1 MSLAVIFQ
9 EVCSLHKSFSDSNSS
24 SPYSV
29 SEASNLDV
37 EKKKKDGKLEVE
49 ARKARGQVRRGWNR
63 GRLALE
69 AAWRSGAAER
79 IFHFIW
85 SRF

>member
-1 MSLAVIFQ
+1 M
-9 EVCSLHKSFSDSNSS
+9 HKSFSDSNSS

-29 SEASNLDV
+29 SEARDLDV
-37 EKKKKDGKLEVE
+37 EKKKKKKDGKLEVE

-63 GRLALE
+63 SRLEA
-69 AAWRSGAAER
+69 AAWRSGVGER

>member
-1 MSLAVIFQ
+1 M
-9 EVCSLHKSFSDSNSS
+9 HKSFSDSNSS
-24 SPYSV
+24 SPYLV
-29 SEASNLDV
+29 SEARDLDV
-37 EKKKKDGKLEVE
+37 EKKKKKDGKLEVE

-63 GRLALE
+63 GSRLALE
-69 AAWRSGAAER
+69 AAPWRRSGAGGER